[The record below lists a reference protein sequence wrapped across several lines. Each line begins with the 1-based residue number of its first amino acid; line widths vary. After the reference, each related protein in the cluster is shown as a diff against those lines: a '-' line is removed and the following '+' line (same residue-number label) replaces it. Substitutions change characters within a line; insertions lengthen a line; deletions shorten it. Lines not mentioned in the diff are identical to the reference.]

1 MKPPE
6 THRRRL
12 WLWRL
17 GAAAGVIL
25 LLAGLVMALEPPRYV
40 ASTSLIAL
48 EFTNLAKANLMTR
61 ELQSKVPG
69 VLHAETKQTWFN
81 FSGHDGIPGRSLMG
95 FSVRM
100 LLIEDS
106 PESVRRRAIEA
117 QEIYRTAMT
126 NLVPIESI
134 VSFGAG
140 TPRPFSPLR
149 DFVLPRYGPF
159 VSRILPD
166 GFQQTMWKRLVD
178 AVGDWDQ
185 P

>member
-1 MKPPE
+1 MRQPE
-6 THRRRL
+6 TERRRL
-12 WLWRL
+12 RPWRL
-17 GAAAGVIL
+17 GVAAGVIL
-25 LLAGLVMALEPPRYV
+25 LLAGLVAGLRPPRYV
-40 ASTSLIAL
+40 ASTSLIVL
-48 EFTNLAKANLMTR
+48 EFTNIAKAHIMTR

-69 VLHAETKQTWFN
+69 VLHTETKQTWFN
-81 FSGHDGIPGRSLMG
+81 FSGHDGMPGRALTG

-106 PESVRRRAIEA
+106 PESVRRRAVEA
-117 QEIYRTAMT
+117 LETYRTAMT

-159 VSRILPD
+159 VSRILPN
-166 GFQQTMWKRLVD
+166 GFPQTVWKRVVD
-178 AVGDWDQ
+178 AIGDWDQ